1 MSSDPRV
8 ELQSL
13 VSALQEHMMA
23 ALNKDDSDTTT
34 LESAED
40 ALVEAFEN
48 YEDAL
53 YNVTGE
59 VTPLDI
65 FEDDDIDDDDDDF
78 DDDDYDEDDEDED
91 Y

>member
-1 MSSDPRV
+1 
-8 ELQSL
+8 
-13 VSALQEHMMA
+13 MA

-59 VTPLDI
+59 VTLSTFSKMTTSTTMTTTLTMMTTTRTRI
-65 FEDDDIDDDDDDF
+65 TRLAHLV
-78 DDDDYDEDDEDED
+78 
-91 Y
+91 

>member
-1 MSSDPRV
+1 
-8 ELQSL
+8 
-13 VSALQEHMMA
+13 MA

-59 VTPLDI
+59 VTLDI

-78 DDDDYDEDDEDED
+78 DDDDYDEDED

>member
-1 MSSDPRV
+1 
-8 ELQSL
+8 
-13 VSALQEHMMA
+13 MA

-78 DDDDYDEDDEDED
+78 DDDDYDEDED

>member
-1 MSSDPRV
+1 
-8 ELQSL
+8 
-13 VSALQEHMMA
+13 MA

-78 DDDDYDEDDEDED
+78 DDDDYDEDDEDDEDED

>member
-1 MSSDPRV
+1 
-8 ELQSL
+8 
-13 VSALQEHMMA
+13 MA